1 MSCDYA
7 KEENECLRLGECGLR
22 EMSCELEESC
32 ITNKS

>member
-7 KEENECLRLGECGLR
+7 KEEKECLRLGECGLR
-22 EMSCELEESC
+22 EMSFELEESY